1 VYKIR
6 VEWDIKVYIM
16 IKVGADMTNVM
27 NTYSQPSVTFP
38 HKFKA
43 KILNVAP
50 YTPSIYITK
59 QNTTI
64 LWHYYEF
71 RTSPAH
77 HGKSANNTI
86 HQSSQNPSLRQRLYS
101 LHDYS
106 QNRRLDGTATYYRDN
121 SKVYIPTGFW
131 EKLGSLVYIIVIS
144 VY

>member
-1 VYKIR
+1 
-6 VEWDIKVYIM
+6 M

-86 HQSSQNPSLRQRLYS
+86 HQSSQNPSLRQRLYI
-101 LHDYS
+101 
-106 QNRRLDGTATYYRDN
+106 ACM
-121 SKVYIPTGFW
+121 
-131 EKLGSLVYIIVIS
+131 IIVRTVDWTERQHTIGITQKYIYLLGFGKS
-144 VY
+144 LDRWYI